1 MSENETVK
9 HLDYF
14 RDKDNNYI
22 IRRTINTQDTNQ
34 SYFSYSGAF
43 NSIYIIKKENMEED
57 VEKIFEKLSN
67 DIEGS
72 VKKQYKINMDS
83 ILFEKITGNFVEE
96 DEYNPLF
103 SHMTEEEI
111 LAFKGSS
118 TKVRITIAFEFNIK
132 LEKHLKFKAFK
143 DMLLGKFKN
152 HT

>member
-34 SYFSYSGAF
+34 SYFSYSGAL
-43 NSIYIIKKENMEED
+43 NMEED